1 MADNVNTD
9 KQLDKG
15 ASNTAFKLFQPTQPG
30 PPSINFWA
38 QPNELSEMLKKNSAK
53 APSFKLQPS
62 IINVSAFK
70 EGDKPSISDFST
82 TLQTSG
88 RGRKS
93 KALAQRG
100 DSGSKAPP
108 LQINKFDVM
117 KAAGLA
123 PKAEADVK
131 HENAQDDSETALKQ
145 QIKAHQFDSEA
156 EDIKDFVPFSADFAA
171 ELCFVERSHV
181 SLINRKIG
189 KSSKKLID
197 LIKFIKKRE
206 NDTNDVKT
214 YACKYCPKIFGRRA
228 ALGGHTAKN
237 HPHQSDSYRIRQ
249 ESLKNRRIER
259 ERFDYFKTIEP
270 HNP

>member
-1 MADNVNTD
+1 MADNSNVD
-9 KQLDKG
+9 KQSDKG
-15 ASNTAFKLFQPTQPG
+15 ISNTAFKMFQPIQPG
-30 PPSINFWA
+30 PPSLNVWA
-38 QPNELSEMLKKNSAK
+38 QQNELSEMLRKNSAK
-53 APSFKLQPS
+53 VPSFCLQPS

-70 EGDKPSISDFST
+70 EAEKPAISDFST

-88 RGRKS
+88 RGRKTRS
-93 KALAQRG
+93 PAVREEVDK
-100 DSGSKAPP
+100 KAPVIQIAQFDAVKPVSQP
-108 LQINKFDVM
+108 LKIELQ
-117 KAAGLA
+117 
-123 PKAEADVK
+123 PKNQNVVDEP
-131 HENAQDDSETALKQ
+131 ETALKQ

-156 EDIKDFVPFSADFAA
+156 EDIKDFVPFSADFSA
-171 ELCFVERSHV
+171 ELCFVDKSHV
-181 SLINRKIG
+181 PLINRKIG
-189 KSSKKLID
+189 KTSKKLID
-197 LIKFIKKRE
+197 LMKFVKKRE

-214 YACKYCPKIFGRRA
+214 YACKYCPKVFIRRA